1 MIGKLER
8 EAGTDATEK
17 AYCDEQTAKT
27 EAKKAELSASARK
40 LTAKIDVMTAKSAG
54 LKSEVKDLQQ
64 QLSQLATSQAEMDK
78 MRREQ
83 NAEYTKAK
91 SDLEQG
97 LAGVRAA
104 LQTLRNYYG
113 AASFAQQAPPP
124 VPETHSA
131 AAGVG
136 SSIIGIL
143 EVVESDFAKNLAT
156 EEAAESDAQDE
167 YEKTTQENKV
177 TQTEKEQDAEYKE
190 QDASGLD
197 KNVQELK
204 NDRESEST
212 ELSAVLE
219 YLAQINQR
227 CIAKPESYA
236 DRSRRRKAEIDG
248 LKEAL
253 SILDNETAFIQN
265 KKRVKFLRN
274 SPM

>member
-1 MIGKLER
+1 MG
-8 EAGTDATEK
+8 AT
-17 AYCDEQTAKT
+17 
-27 EAKKAELSASARK
+27 L
-40 LTAKIDVMTAKSAG
+40 
-54 LKSEVKDLQQ
+54 
-64 QLSQLATSQAEMDK
+64 QAEMDK

-83 NAEYTKAK
+83 NAEYTTAK
-91 SDLEQG
+91 RELEQG

-104 LQTLRNYYG
+104 LQTLRDYYG

-167 YEKTTQENKV
+167 YDKTTQENKV
-177 TQTEKEQDAEYKE
+177 TQTGKEQDAEYKE
-190 QDASGLD
+190 QDAAGLD
-197 KNVQELK
+197 KAVAELT
-204 NDRESEST
+204 NDRETENT

-219 YLAQINQR
+219 YLGQINRR
-227 CIAKPESYA
+227 CIAKPETYA
-236 DRSRRRKAEIDG
+236 ERSRRRQAEIDG

-253 SILDNETAFIQN
+253 SILENETAFVQN
-265 KKRVKFLRN
+265 KKRAKFLSNRL
-274 SPM
+274 M